1 MAVLGGVLPAIWT
14 APARVFGT
22 VVVALPLII
31 ASRLRMTRSA
41 FPLVGI
47 AGIAEVLG
55 VVSLALGARDGI
67 AVASVM
73 GSQFAAIAGIAAM
86 VLFGERVTRS
96 QAFGIAMIAVGVASL
111 TILRA

>member
-14 APARVFGT
+14 ALPARVFGT

-41 FPLVGI
+41 FPLV
-47 AGIAEVLG
+47 GIAEVLG

-86 VLFGERVTRS
+86 VLIGERVTRS